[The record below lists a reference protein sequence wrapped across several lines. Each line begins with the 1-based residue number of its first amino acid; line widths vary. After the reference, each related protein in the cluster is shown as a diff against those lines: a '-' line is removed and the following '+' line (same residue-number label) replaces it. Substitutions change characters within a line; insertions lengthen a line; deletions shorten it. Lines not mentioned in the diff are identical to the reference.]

1 MLLQDELGSAL
12 AGEDVTLA
20 RMNMHSNEIP
30 PEYKSEFFVKEYPSL
45 FFKVDSKLS
54 IVNVLSTLH
63 YTSMYCYMYQPADK
77 EEPTVQF
84 VGTRNFRTAVK
95 FNC

>member
-45 FFKVDSKLS
+45 FFKVDLRLSTMSTALSTVPAGGQGGAYGAVCGDSKL
-54 IVNVLSTLH
+54 
-63 YTSMYCYMYQPADK
+63 
-77 EEPTVQF
+77 
-84 VGTRNFRTAVK
+84 
-95 FNC
+95 